1 MIKME
6 QIQNLLQSQF
16 PFLLQTDI
24 EILLKIATLKS
35 YKNKQSILRVG
46 QIPNII
52 GFIFTGM
59 IRGYHID
66 GEGEEK
72 TVFLRPTHTFFSTP
86 ETIQG
91 MQPSKYAYE
100 AIGEAVVLEFSFSAF
115 EQLTFT
121 NLAIARLFTEGLKET
136 VLTLVFRV
144 EMLAGKT
151 PEERYDALLKQYPQ
165 FFQKAY
171 NKYIANYLGITPNS
185 LSRIIKRKKEG
196 KGKDK

>member
-1 MIKME
+1 MQLQE
-6 QIQNLLQSQF
+6 LLLQQF
-16 PFLLQTDI
+16 PFLTSSDI
-24 EILLKIATLKS
+24 DLLLNIATLKT
-35 YKNKQSILRVG
+35 YKNKQTILNVG
-46 QIPNII
+46 QIPNVI
-52 GFIFTGM
+52 GFIATGM

-66 GEGEEK
+66 DEGEDK

-91 MQPSKYAYE
+91 MQPSKYTFE
-100 AIGEAVVLEFSFSAF
+100 AIGKTELLAFPFSEF

-144 EMLAGKT
+144 EMLAGMV
-151 PEERYDALLKQYPQ
+151 PEERYDALLKQHPQ

-185 LSRIIKRKKEG
+185 LSRIIKRKKEA
-196 KGKDK
+196 KT

>member
-1 MIKME
+1 MNKRE
-6 QIQNLLQSQF
+6 DIQQLLQRQF
-16 PFLLQTDI
+16 SFLTQVDI
-24 EILLKIATLKS
+24 DILLKVATLKT
-35 YKNKQSILRVG
+35 YKNKQTILKVG

-52 GFIFTGM
+52 GFISIGM

-66 GEGEEK
+66 EEGDEK

-86 ETIQG
+86 ETIEG
-91 MQPSKYAYE
+91 MQPSKYTYE
-100 AIGEAVVLEFSFSAF
+100 AIGETEVLEFPFSAF

-121 NLAIARLFTEGLKET
+121 NLAIARLFAEGLKET

-144 EMLAGKT
+144 EMLAGMT
-151 PEERYDALLKQYPQ
+151 PEARYDALLKQHPQ

-185 LSRIIKRKKEG
+185 LSRIIKRKKAA
-196 KGKDK
+196 KT

>member
-1 MIKME
+1 MQKKE
-6 QIQNLLQSQF
+6 QITSLLLIQF
-16 PFLLQTDI
+16 PFLSTPDI

-35 YKNKQSILRVG
+35 YKNKQTILRVG

-52 GFIFTGM
+52 GFLSTGM

-66 GEGEEK
+66 EEGEEK

-91 MQPSKYAYE
+91 MQPSKYTYE
-100 AIGEAVVLEFSFSAF
+100 AIGETEVVEFSFAKF

-144 EMLAGKT
+144 EMLASMT
-151 PEERYDALLKQYPQ
+151 PEERYDALLKQHPQ

-185 LSRIIKRKKEG
+185 LSRIIKRKKSA
-196 KGKDK
+196 KT

>member
-1 MIKME
+1 ME
-6 QIQNLLQSQF
+6 KLLQQHF
-16 PFLLQTDI
+16 PFLALSDT
-24 EILLKIATLKS
+24 ETLLKIATLKT
-35 YKNKQSILRVG
+35 YKNKQTILKVG

-52 GFIFTGM
+52 GFLSTGM
-59 IRGYHID
+59 IRGFHID
-66 GEGEEK
+66 EEGDEK

-91 MQPSKYAYE
+91 MQPSKYTYE
-100 AIGEAVVLEFSFSAF
+100 AIGETEVLEFPFSAF

-121 NLAIARLFTEGLKET
+121 NLAIARLFAEGLKET

-144 EMLAGKT
+144 EILAGMT
-151 PEERYDALLKQYPQ
+151 PEARYEALLKQHPQ

-196 KGKDK
+196 KT